1 MSKKNP
7 RTAKARGESEET
19 RLKCLAREDAANHSG
34 QAEQPCSE
42 QAYRPRLGN
51 LGQWSTIRSERGGR
65 RAVKIGLSVDW
76 AAVVNAQDVALVVA
90 HKGRC
95 REPGC

>member
-7 RTAKARGESEET
+7 YREARGESEET
-19 RLKCLAREDAANHSG
+19 GLKCLASEFAANHTG

-42 QAYRPRLGN
+42 KAYRPGLGN
-51 LGQWSTIRSERGGR
+51 LGQWSTIRSEPRGR
-65 RAVKIGLSVDW
+65 RAVKIGLTVDW

-95 REPGC
+95 RETGS